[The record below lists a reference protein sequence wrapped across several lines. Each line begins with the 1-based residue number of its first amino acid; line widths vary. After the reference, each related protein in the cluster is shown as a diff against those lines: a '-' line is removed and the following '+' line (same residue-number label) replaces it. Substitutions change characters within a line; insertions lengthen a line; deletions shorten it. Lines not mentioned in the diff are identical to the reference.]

1 MRHFRAKLLHLD
13 TLRLRLMQLRTIY
26 SAVFSPFR
34 EKGQKPTPE
43 PEIHSVTSGTPC
55 RHHIV
60 RIFLPLYYSCSET
73 GTPIM
78 AASEDDLEKFVSRA
92 DKAEKEVE
100 ELIRELE
107 CLEPQVPAAAKRNGK
122 AEEEEEVPEEL
133 AKLRTE
139 NTKLKY
145 RLGILQRA
153 TEKEEARG
161 KSGGMASPSKRAKVG
176 GDGGGM
182 YSILAELTEVF
193 KEAVGL
199 AFPDL
204 PDAPAP
210 VTGSAKFG
218 DYQFNG
224 AMAIAGLFKVCRTYW
239 HIVQGLGTVNRLT

>member
-1 MRHFRAKLLHLD
+1 
-13 TLRLRLMQLRTIY
+13 
-26 SAVFSPFR
+26 
-34 EKGQKPTPE
+34 
-43 PEIHSVTSGTPC
+43 
-55 RHHIV
+55 
-60 RIFLPLYYSCSET
+60 
-73 GTPIM
+73 M

-107 CLEPQVPAAAKRNGK
+107 SLEPQVAAAAKRTGK
-122 AEEEEEVPEEL
+122 KEEEEEEVPEEL

-161 KSGGMASPSKRAKVG
+161 KSVGMASPSKRAKVG

-182 YSILAELTEVF
+182 CSILAELTKVF
-193 KEAVGL
+193 AAAVGE

-204 PDAPAP
+204 TDAPAP

-224 AMAIAGLFKVCRTYW
+224 AMSIAGLFKVCRTYW
-239 HIVQGLGTVNRLT
+239 YIPCDRK